1 MEALI
6 RTRFTEFAG
15 VAHPVVLGGMGGGT
29 SPELVAAVSEAGG
42 LGIQAASRRS
52 TDDVAQLAG
61 AVRSLTD
68 RPFGLNLLLFL
79 SREESVTAVLEQKPH
94 FFSTAWPREDQDLK
108 SLFARAHG
116 AGCKVMH
123 MAATLPDAEK
133 AAAAGADVVVA
144 QGTEGGGHVGTIGT
158 AVLVRLVARAVA
170 PVPVLAAGGIADG
183 AGLAAMLALG
193 AEGVLLGTRFLAT
206 PEAPIPDAFKRVI
219 VESDGHDTFLT
230 DINDIAQDRH
240 WPGAWSR
247 VTRNRFVERW
257 QGRANELRRHQPEVA
272 ARLEEARKTG
282 DVEEAILY
290 AGQTCGLIDQVV
302 PAGQV
307 VEDIV
312 KEAEEILAGR
322 LPGLVT

>member
-1 MEALI
+1 MI
-6 RTRFTEFAG
+6 RTRFTELAG

-29 SPELVAAVSEAGG
+29 SPELVAAVSNAGG
-42 LGIQAASRRS
+42 PGIQAASGRS
-52 TDDVAQLAG
+52 PDDVARLA
-61 AVRSLTD
+61 ASVRSLTEQ
-68 RPFGLNLLLFL
+68 PFGLNLLLFM
-79 SREESVTAVLEQKPH
+79 SPEESVAAVLAQKPG
-94 FFSTAWPREDQDLK
+94 FFSSAWPREDQDLK
-108 SLFARAHG
+108 SLFTRAHE
-116 AGCKVMH
+116 AGCKVIH
-123 MAATLPDAEK
+123 MVAALPDAEN
-133 AAAAGADVVVA
+133 AAAAGADVIVA

-158 AVLVRLVARAVA
+158 AVLVRLVARAVS
-170 PVPVLAAGGIADG
+170 PLPVLAAGGIADG

-219 VESDGHDTFLT
+219 VEGDGHDTLLT
-230 DINDIAQDRH
+230 DVNDIAQDRH

-257 QGRANELRRHQPEVA
+257 QGRANEVRRHQAEVA
-272 ARLEEARKTG
+272 RGLEEARKKG

-290 AGQTCGLIDQVV
+290 AGQTCGLIDEVV
-302 PAGQV
+302 PAAQV

-322 LPGLVT
+322 LPGLVS